1 MPQSQNKIPLNLY
14 LISDASGETV
24 TTIAK
29 AIAAQFEDQI
39 EMTEYLWPLVRSKNT
54 IDEIL
59 SEITP
64 FSNSIVLFTIIDFEL
79 QSYLETRC
87 KELRILSIFALEHI
101 INSLTDFTGAQIKGS
116 GMPGKYKKLDANYYK
131 KIDTL
136 NFTLQHDDG
145 HDFKDVNEA
154 DILILGVSRTSK
166 SPTSLYLAQRGYK
179 VANLPI
185 INGVKITISDVI
197 KPIIIGLTISPEILS
212 QIRSNRLTF
221 YNVTPNKK
229 VDHYTNLDNIK
240 AELEYA
246 FEVFRK
252 NKIPIIDVSR
262 KAVEE
267 VAAEIM
273 NIYAAK
279 KGEYKILL

>member
-1 MPQSQNKIPLNLY
+1 M
-14 LISDASGETV
+14 EV
-24 TTIAK
+24 
-29 AIAAQFEDQI
+29 
-39 EMTEYLWPLVRSKNT
+39 
-54 IDEIL
+54 
-59 SEITP
+59 
-64 FSNSIVLFTIIDFEL
+64 
-79 QSYLETRC
+79 
-87 KELRILSIFALEHI
+87 
-101 INSLTDFTGAQIKGS
+101 KGS

-145 HDFKDVNEA
+145 NDLKDVNEA

-185 INGVKITISDVI
+185 INGVEVNISNVT
-197 KPIIIGLTISPEILS
+197 KPIIIGLTISPDVLS

-221 YNVTPNKK
+221 YNVHPNKE
-229 VDHYTNLDNIK
+229 VDNYTNLDNIK
-240 AELEYA
+240 AEINYA
-246 FEVFRK
+246 LTLFRQ

-273 NIYAAK
+273 NIYATK

>member
-1 MPQSQNKIPLNLY
+1 MHQLQKKIQLNLY
-14 LISDASGETV
+14 LVSDASGETV

-39 EMTEYLWPLVRSKNT
+39 EMTEYLWPLVRSKSA
-54 IDEIL
+54 IDDIL
-59 SEITP
+59 SEIKP
-64 FSNSIVLFTIIDFEL
+64 HSSSIVLFTMIDLEL
-79 QSYLETRC
+79 RSYLELKC
-87 KELRILSIFALEHI
+87 EELCVLSIFALEYV
-101 INSLTDFTGAQIKGS
+101 INSLADFTGTQVKGS
-116 GMPGKYKKLDANYYK
+116 GIPGKYKKLDANYYK

-145 HDFKDVNEA
+145 NDFKDVNES

-166 SPTSLYLAQRGYK
+166 SPVSLYLAQRGYK

-185 INGVKITISDVI
+185 INGIDVTISNI
-197 KPIIIGLTISPEILS
+197 TKPIIVGLTILPEILL
-212 QIRSNRLTF
+212 QIRSNRLTL
-221 YNVTPNKK
+221 YNVKPNKE
-229 VDHYTNLDNIK
+229 VDNYTDIDNIK
-240 AELEYA
+240 AEINYA
-246 FEVFRK
+246 IGIFRK
-252 NKIPIIDVSR
+252 NKIPVIDVSR

-273 NIYAAK
+273 NIYAVK

>member
-1 MPQSQNKIPLNLY
+1 MLNLTEKIKIKLY

-29 AIAAQFEDQI
+29 AIAAQFEEQI

-54 IDEIL
+54 VNDIL
-59 SEITP
+59 SEIEP
-64 FSNSIVLFTIIDFEL
+64 NSNSIVLYTMLDVEL
-79 QSYLETRC
+79 RLYLEKKC
-87 KELRILSIFALEHI
+87 ESIGILAIFALENV
-101 INSLTDFTGAQIKGS
+101 INELANFANVEIRHGGI
-116 GMPGKYKKLDANYYK
+116 PGKYKKLDANYYK
-131 KIDTL
+131 RIDIL

-185 INGVKITISDVI
+185 INGVEANLSDI
-197 KPIIIGLTISPEILS
+197 KKPILIGLTISAEILS
-212 QIRSNRLTF
+212 QIRSNRLNS
-221 YNVTPNKK
+221 YNLNVNKE
-229 VDHYTNLDNIK
+229 VDNYTEIDNIK
-240 AELEYA
+240 AELSYA
-246 FEVFRK
+246 LEIFRK

-262 KAVEE
+262 KAIEE
-267 VAAEIM
+267 VAAEII